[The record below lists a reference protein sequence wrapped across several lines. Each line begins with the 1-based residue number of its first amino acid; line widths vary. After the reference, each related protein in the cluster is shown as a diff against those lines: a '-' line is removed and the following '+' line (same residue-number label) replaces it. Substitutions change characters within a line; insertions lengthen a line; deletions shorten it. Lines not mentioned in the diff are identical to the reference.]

1 MKKKKKKVVQG
12 RLKKFFVKQFLGMK
26 IPEGVEG

>member
-1 MKKKKKKVVQG
+1 MYKNEKKVVQG